1 MNSGAWRATVHEAA
15 KSRPELTDHSHKK
28 CIGLA
33 KTGFFLFFWFF
44 HNIVWKNSNELFW
57 PTQYIFK
64 TQTDMNSYHGN
75 AKARAS
81 FT

>member
-33 KTGFFLFFWFF
+33 KTGFFFFFGF
-44 HNIVWKNSNELFW
+44 SIIL
-57 PTQYIFK
+57 YGK
-64 TQTDMNSYHGN
+64 TQMNFFGQPNIYLKH
-75 AKARAS
+75 KQI
-81 FT
+81 